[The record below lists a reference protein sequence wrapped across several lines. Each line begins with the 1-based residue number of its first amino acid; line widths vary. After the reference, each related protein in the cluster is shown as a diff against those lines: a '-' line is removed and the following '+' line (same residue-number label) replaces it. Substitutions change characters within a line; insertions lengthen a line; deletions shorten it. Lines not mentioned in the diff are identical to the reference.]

1 MKWKLNIESPLVSG
15 MMTAS
20 DLLILNCL
28 WILTSLPVVTIGAST
43 AALYRVVLDM
53 HLQADG
59 GNIKRFFRAWKEN
72 WKQATMLWLPTLA
85 VLVLFFFVFQSFE
98 ILAGSIGFAIKL
110 LLCLV
115 TLVTLMINAY
125 GYAYMCFF
133 EDKLITVAKNAFG
146 LAVQKLPITAG
157 MVLINM
163 APLILLVLSAQLFM
177 ILLIFWLLIGVALSS
192 YINAKMIFRIFNQ
205 TFLNDSELI

>member
-1 MKWKLNIESPLVSG
+1 MRWKLNLDSPLMRGVDI
-15 MMTAS
+15 AS
-20 DLLILNCL
+20 ELVFLNIL

-43 AALYRVVLDM
+43 AAMYRVVLDM
-53 HLQADG
+53 HLQTDG
-59 GNIKRFFRAWKEN
+59 SNAKRYFRAWKEN

-85 VLVLFFFVFQSFE
+85 VLVLFFIVFQSFE
-98 ILAGSIGFAIKL
+98 TLDGSLGLAVKL
-110 LLCLV
+110 LLCFV

-133 EDKLITVAKNAFG
+133 EDKLLTVVKNALG

-157 MVLINM
+157 IVLINI
-163 APLILLVLSAQLFM
+163 APIILLVFSVELFM

-192 YINAKMIFRIFNQ
+192 YINARMVFRIFNQ
-205 TFLNDSELI
+205 TFLNSSELI